1 MFYLIGINEK
11 IEDFLKTLTDLEKAE
26 LWNVVNSP
34 GYITAIATKLDEIYN
49 KNLDD
54 IALNKSSYV

>member
-34 GYITAIATKLDEIYN
+34 GYITAIAPKLDEIYN

-54 IALNKSSYV
+54 IALNKSAYE

>member
-11 IEDFLKTLTDLEKAE
+11 IEAFLKTLTDLEKTE

-34 GYITAIATKLDEIYN
+34 GYITAIAPKLDEIYN

-54 IALNKSSYV
+54 IALNKSAYE

>member
-11 IEDFLKTLTDLEKAE
+11 IESFLKTLTVLEKAE
-26 LWNVVNSP
+26 LWSVVNSP
-34 GYITAIATKLDEIYN
+34 GYITAIAPSLDEIYN

-54 IALNKSSYV
+54 IVLNKSAYE